1 MRGQSPEVCAVKM
14 DCRGLVDPH
23 NKPFGRVLPLE
34 IQIKIMFWVHCF
46 YTIDRRKKVVQ
57 EFKGLPKCDLTGFP
71 QHLGEGRWWNQV
83 VVRLHA
89 PRKNGCHHCHRL
101 MDHRLSVSK
110 KRWFDSL
117 SSHDLDVENFF
128 ISGFQI
134 GMMVEMARQ
143 PPNLD
148 HLLNEGIAFIID
160 TFKDQINCPLGQR
173 PVMIGRRKPSY
184 DTIDKVMRRLDLIMN
199 VMSAMNFVVVDIH

>member
-1 MRGQSPEVCAVKM
+1 M
-14 DCRGLVDPH
+14 D
-23 NKPFGRVLPLE
+23 K
-34 IQIKIMFWVHCF
+34 
-46 YTIDRRKKVVQ
+46 RKKVVR
-57 EFKGLPKCDLTGFP
+57 ELKGLPKCDLTGFP
-71 QHLGEGRWWNQV
+71 HHLGEDRWWNQV

-101 MDHRLSVSK
+101 MDHRLSV
-110 KRWFDSL
+110 RERMLLLFCFFWFVGGL
-117 SSHDLDVENFF
+117 NVLVV
-128 ISGFQI
+128 SGFQI

-160 TFKDQINCPLGQR
+160 TFKHRIPQCPLGQR

-184 DTIDKVMRRLDLIMN
+184 DTVDKVMKRLDLIMN
-199 VMSAMNFVVVDIH
+199 VMSAMNFIVLDIH